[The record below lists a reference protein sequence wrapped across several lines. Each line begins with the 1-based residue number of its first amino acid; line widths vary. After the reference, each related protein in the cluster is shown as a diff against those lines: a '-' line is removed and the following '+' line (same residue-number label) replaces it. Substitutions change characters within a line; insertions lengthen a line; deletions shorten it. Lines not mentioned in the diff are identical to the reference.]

1 MPPPINPKVLKAV
14 NAMCRGV
21 GIDRA
26 IQSNGLKY
34 CEYLRRN
41 LRRHMQKRQA
51 PAAQRWIS
59 RPTQRFCVT
68 LRQRPRQPLA
78 TDPMAAELERV
89 MRGHAEAVEECA
101 VLGLNVAVFEPVAQQ
116 QKKKKTKAKPTEQA
130 VTTFTVPESNF
141 DRDIRRI
148 IETTR

>member
-1 MPPPINPKVLKAV
+1 MV
-14 NAMCRGV
+14 
-21 GIDRA
+21 
-26 IQSNGLKY
+26 
-34 CEYLRRN
+34 
-41 LRRHMQKRQA
+41 
-51 PAAQRWIS
+51 
-59 RPTQRFCVT
+59 
-68 LRQRPRQPLA
+68 
-78 TDPMAAELERV
+78 AEPERL

-116 QKKKKTKAKPTEQA
+116 QKKKKTKAKPTEQE